1 MTTIYFTL
9 VAIGLYL
16 VADRILD
23 ALERRAGR
31 RFEQRSLVFFLLLLV
46 LSLATFAVLRSFLA
60 PG

>member
-31 RFEQRSLVFFLLLLV
+31 RFEQRSLVFFALLLA
-46 LSLATFAVLRSFLA
+46 LSLATFAILRRFLA
-60 PG
+60 PA